1 MNNRRILLKTIALFP
16 FFSSISLFF
25 DEMETFA
32 NPNPDY
38 LKISESLF
46 SAIQNAN
53 IVDKITRQKNIHK
66 IAFYEEL
73 LANEGVPR
81 TFRLP
86 LDLVS
91 IRKNPQEVHLIP
103 AHKNICFLPNVDI
116 LYLTTIE
123 FYKRYKAE
131 KEKKQ
136 PDVRKIPSMET
147 VLSIMCQETWF
158 RTHVKGD
165 GGRSVGMAQL
175 FFPTAK
181 YLLETP
187 KYKVIFE
194 NQFELYND
202 TESGKLA
209 HRFKGE
215 SQEDKMKNMI
225 AFVFDFLLHCQKFRA
240 EAPLKAIKKYNGG
253 SATYAKSV
261 IRKIIQY
268 KMFVAQ
274 CLETS
279 VDYRK
284 IENSLKYLYFCN
296 NDLSQE
302 FGFNDESQLKIFR
315 SEAQNM
321 LSTATFAQP
330 QKNIKLFEMAQTP
343 IIREEKLVFEAGMPV
358 FYVFK
363 TADKSLF
370 TYFKENLFSAVCF
383 HNEIAETK
391 EKISLFVHKQT
402 EKGNQ
407 KIRLNSEAEFLTAL
421 KNKENILSNVRNG
434 AKIYVNPT
442 SGVYID
448 AGESENYVIN
458 LTESTK

>member
-1 MNNRRILLKTIALFP
+1 
-16 FFSSISLFF
+16 
-25 DEMETFA
+25 
-32 NPNPDY
+32 
-38 LKISESLF
+38 
-46 SAIQNAN
+46 
-53 IVDKITRQKNIHK
+53 
-66 IAFYEEL
+66 
-73 LANEGVPR
+73 
-81 TFRLP
+81 
-86 LDLVS
+86 
-91 IRKNPQEVHLIP
+91 
-103 AHKNICFLPNVDI
+103 
-116 LYLTTIE
+116 
-123 FYKRYKAE
+123 
-131 KEKKQ
+131 
-136 PDVRKIPSMET
+136 
-147 VLSIMCQETWF
+147 
-158 RTHVKGD
+158 
-165 GGRSVGMAQL
+165 
-175 FFPTAK
+175 
-181 YLLETP
+181 
-187 KYKVIFE
+187 
-194 NQFELYND
+194 
-202 TESGKLA
+202 
-209 HRFKGE
+209 
-215 SQEDKMKNMI
+215 
-225 AFVFDFLLHCQKFRA
+225 
-240 EAPLKAIKKYNGG
+240 
-253 SATYAKSV
+253 
-261 IRKIIQY
+261 
-268 KMFVAQ
+268 MFVAQ